1 MYIFRLYITKN
12 TLFIGKTNNVS
23 RIQNWIDN
31 ELKTTN
37 DNFNLWR
44 SWVIR
49 NVGNEFYKKIKF
61 EVLYKYV
68 PNKLIDKVIN
78 FVYGNYKNTHW
89 NNMYNDKFILNTI
102 KIKGYENFLISRN
115 GDIYDKTE
123 KILMKRAEETYFT
136 EFLEYTLIENKTLF
150 VVY

>member
-12 TLFIGKTNNVS
+12 TLFIGKINNVG

-44 SWVIR
+44 SWIIR
-49 NVGNEFYKKIKF
+49 NVGNEFYKKVKF
-61 EVLYKYV
+61 EVLYKYA
-68 PNKLIDKVIN
+68 PNKLINQVIN
-78 FVYGNYKNTHW
+78 FVYGNYKNTYW
-89 NNMYNDKFILNTI
+89 NNMYNDKFIQKTK

-115 GDIYDKTE
+115 VDIYDKTE
-123 KILMKRAEETYFT
+123 KKIKRPEET
-136 EFLEYTLIENKTLF
+136 
-150 VVY
+150 